1 MGERGFWENR
11 IWAQGTRP
19 VDHFSDSDGVD
30 GPDELAIAIGESIG
44 GICSASWFFGA
55 FDDEGAAVKEEE
67 DNGSGRESGDCGQA
81 REGGAGAFRHLSSK
95 LISRKIMTMQV
106 WIAVLVG
113 LAATV
118 DDLARR
124 QIANWIP
131 AAALAGGFGW
141 QIGMDGWVGAGHA
154 LLGALA
160 GFAVFLAF
168 YLLGGMGGGDVK
180 LMAGFGALLG
190 TGRLVEAALW
200 TAGVGGIFALGK
212 VTFQWIRKIAGFE
225 KRTVTAAEKEKG
237 NTIPYAPA
245 ITLGVWLSLV
255 PKG

>member
-1 MGERGFWENR
+1 
-11 IWAQGTRP
+11 
-19 VDHFSDSDGVD
+19 
-30 GPDELAIAIGESIG
+30 
-44 GICSASWFFGA
+44 
-55 FDDEGAAVKEEE
+55 
-67 DNGSGRESGDCGQA
+67 
-81 REGGAGAFRHLSSK
+81 
-95 LISRKIMTMQV
+95 MTTQV

-141 QIGMDGWVGAGHA
+141 QIGQDGWMGAVHA
-154 LLGALA
+154 LAGAAA

-190 TGRLVEAALW
+190 TGRLIEAALW
-200 TAGVGGIFALGK
+200 TAGVGGLLALGAVVYQSLRRRFGPVK
-212 VTFQWIRKIAGFE
+212 KIE
-225 KRTVTAAEKEKG
+225 TAEDKERG
-237 NTIPYAPA
+237 ESIPYAPA

>member
-1 MGERGFWENR
+1 
-11 IWAQGTRP
+11 
-19 VDHFSDSDGVD
+19 
-30 GPDELAIAIGESIG
+30 
-44 GICSASWFFGA
+44 
-55 FDDEGAAVKEEE
+55 
-67 DNGSGRESGDCGQA
+67 
-81 REGGAGAFRHLSSK
+81 
-95 LISRKIMTMQV
+95 MTMQV

-141 QIGMDGWVGAGHA
+141 QIGQDGWMGAVH
-154 LLGALA
+154 ALA
-160 GFAVFLAF
+160 GAAAGFGIFLVF

-190 TGRLVEAALW
+190 TGRLIEAALW
-200 TAGVGGIFALGK
+200 TAGVGGVLALG
-212 VTFQWIRKIAGFE
+212 VVAYQSVRRRFGRKKIE
-225 KRTVTAAEKEKG
+225 TAEEKERG
-237 NTIPYAPA
+237 ESIPYAPA